1 MISIPFDK
9 DMIESAHEMANEMGS
24 INNSIT
30 HGAGNAAGFLGEIAI
45 RSYLGAPP
53 MSTKDYDFIYNGDRI
68 EVKTKRRTVKPL
80 SHYDV
85 SVAKVSGHQE
95 PDWYCFLS
103 LEFKEKI
110 NGGYYNIKNVWY
122 LGLLSYSDFWS
133 KATKWEQ
140 GQVDESNWF
149 VTHAD
154 MYNVPISELKMK
166 GRCSDG

>member
-1 MISIPFDK
+1 MISIPFDN

-103 LEFKEKI
+103 LEFNEKI
-110 NGGYYNIKNVWY
+110 NGEYYNIKNVWY